1 MRSHRPARFTL
12 AGLLLAWVLTLSGMF
27 IWSSATGHN
36 PPHWWT
42 LPFGCI
48 ALLMG
53 MQFIYFRNED
63 ATFMREAR
71 EKIGLPTRDI
81 NSGVLLFVGFYL
93 ILLGGF
99 FVYAAFK

>member
-1 MRSHRPARFTL
+1 
-12 AGLLLAWVLTLSGMF
+12 
-27 IWSSATGHN
+27 
-36 PPHWWT
+36 
-42 LPFGCI
+42 
-48 ALLMG
+48 MG